1 MINIFVNNLY
11 RADGDYDWD
20 WARRLRFS
28 HDKTSLGSYTIVS
41 HDAGKSWS
49 PPRWVDTRG
58 MPFTDIEGP
67 ADAPVEMPD
76 GSVLMPVMAY
86 NVRGDMDNQA
96 AVILRSTDR
105 GTTWQYLSTI
115 VEDPGGRQGH
125 FQEPA
130 LVRTRSGRLVAAMR
144 NQGPAQAIW
153 TSYSEDDGRTWAPA
167 RPSPMVGHP
176 PDLIELRDG
185 RLLCTYGYRPGRHGD
200 PGGIR
205 ATVSR
210 DGGRSWDIDQEVRL
224 RSDFLNMDI
233 GYPESLQLPDGS
245 VLTVY
250 YFNLFGRFFI
260 GGTFWTP

>member
-1 MINIFVNNLY
+1 MVWLDG
-11 RADGDYDWD
+11 RPVKSCTVLAAMADGR
-20 WARRLRFS
+20 A
-28 HDKTSLGSYTIVS
+28 
-41 HDAGKSWS
+41 
-49 PPRWVDTRG
+49 
-58 MPFTDIEGP
+58 
-67 ADAPVEMPD
+67 
-76 GSVLMPVMAY
+76 
-86 NVRGDMDNQA
+86 VR
-96 AVILRSTDR
+96 T
-105 GTTWQYLSTI
+105 
-115 VEDPGGRQGH
+115 VEDL
-125 FQEPA
+125 E
-130 LVRTRSGRLVAAMR
+130 
-144 NQGPAQAIW
+144 
-153 TSYSEDDGRTWAPA
+153 
-167 RPSPMVGHP
+167 
-176 PDLIELRDG
+176 RDG